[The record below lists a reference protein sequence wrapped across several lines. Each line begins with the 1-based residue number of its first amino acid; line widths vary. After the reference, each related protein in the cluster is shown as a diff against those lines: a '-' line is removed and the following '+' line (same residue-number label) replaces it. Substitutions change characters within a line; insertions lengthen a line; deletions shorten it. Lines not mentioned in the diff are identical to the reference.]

1 MVQGTFLSI
10 RFLNDF
16 LSLKDIVLLFKMAVI
31 QTKDLQSNNCK
42 VTAWW
47 QNELVVET
55 SYTCQTFTEGLSLF
69 TAGDYPRILNGEIR
83 NFSFFRSDFFRTCGN
98 LPVCDLVDYP
108 SKSISPGKKI
118 GMITQS
124 GDSRDTFRK
133 IFYHFSHSYES

>member
-1 MVQGTFLSI
+1 
-10 RFLNDF
+10 
-16 LSLKDIVLLFKMAVI
+16 MAII

-55 SYTCQTFTEGLSLF
+55 SYTCRTYDSGLVLY
-69 TAGDYPRILNGEIR
+69 TAGDYTPLHGQIR
-83 NFSFFRSDFFRTCGN
+83 KFSFVRSDFFRTCGN

-133 IFYHFSHSYES
+133 IFYHFSHSYELRMTF